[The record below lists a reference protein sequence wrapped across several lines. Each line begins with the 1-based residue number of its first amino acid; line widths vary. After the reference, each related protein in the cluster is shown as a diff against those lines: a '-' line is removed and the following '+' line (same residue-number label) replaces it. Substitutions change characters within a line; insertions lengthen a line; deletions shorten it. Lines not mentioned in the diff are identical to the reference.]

1 MEREDGRRARTL
13 RLKNKSSSLYYFI
26 LFRTRNHFEGLSISW
41 LEMSSDSSVESSSW
55 NEKLLLEKLLKFLR
69 LFDDEN
75 DFFVDALINLI
86 KIYDD
91 WGALKSSQELFS
103 GEILMLFI
111 RAR

>member
-1 MEREDGRRARTL
+1 
-13 RLKNKSSSLYYFI
+13 
-26 LFRTRNHFEGLSISW
+26 
-41 LEMSSDSSVESSSW
+41 MSSDSSVESSSW

-91 WGALKSSQELFS
+91 WGALKSSQELFP